1 MHIYRFLINSVLL
14 CETTRMRRFARVR
27 IATAIGFVLLALHP
41 SVWAVPPQEL
51 RGVVKD
57 RSGAVIAGAQ
67 VVLRADGQEINRTT
81 QGDGTFA
88 FTGITATTGTL
99 LVNAS
104 GFATS
109 TSSWQAGGNR
119 LTITL
124 LPAAVQQSLDVT
136 ATRTSILP
144 TGVDDVEA
152 QPDAVTVS
160 SAQLQ
165 QWGALATDD
174 KLRNVAGFSLL
185 RRSGS
190 QTANPTSQGVSLRG
204 LGANGAS
211 RALVLADG
219 IPLNDP
225 FGSWI
230 YWARI
235 PQASLD
241 QVQLVPG
248 GVSAL
253 YGDDALGGVINL
265 ETRHAV
271 QTEASVQGSY
281 GNENSPFGSGWGAVR
296 FSQWAVVASGEGFRT
311 DGYTAVPQVVRGSVD
326 TPVASQYGS
335 GTVRVERMFGN
346 RGRIFLGGSLYG
358 EDRLNGTP
366 LQIND
371 TTVRQLSFGTDYDS
385 AAAGLFTLRLYGG
398 TENYHQTFSSIAA
411 NRDSES
417 LTNIQYVPSQ
427 QMGLLA
433 QWSKQIASHL
443 TMLAGLDGLYVQGF
457 SNETS
462 YSSGHPTAHLSNG
475 GTQQSLGAFA
485 EGIFQITP
493 KWSVTFSGREDLWS
507 NLDASSSR
515 IPTKGKPTYLA
526 YPDRGQNAFSPRLTT
541 SYHAGEHTVLYA
553 SAYRSFRAPTLNE
566 LYRTFRVGNVQTLSN
581 AYLRAEHFTGGEGG
595 ARFTLLQNRMT
606 LYGVGFWGFVT
617 DPVSNV
623 TLSTTPQL
631 IVRMREN
638 LGRIQ
643 APGLQA
649 GVNYTITD
657 RIWFSCAYQFI
668 NSTVSSFSAN
678 PALVGNQVPLVPK
691 NEFVFQGTWAAPQK
705 IFVAIQGR
713 TASNEFDDD
722 QNLLP
727 LGSYFVLSA
736 TVSRPLPKGF
746 DVFFQGENL
755 TNQQYDIGRTPVPTI
770 GQPIL
775 ARVGFRWQSRR

>member
-1 MHIYRFLINSVLL
+1 MALLFLVTQLRLL
-14 CETTRMRRFARVR
+14 
-27 IATAIGFVLLALHP
+27 
-41 SVWAVPPQEL
+41 AVPPQEL
-51 RGVVKD
+51 RGMVKD
-57 RSGAVIAGAQ
+57 RSGAVIVRAQ
-67 VVLRADGQEINRTT
+67 VLLRADGQEITRTT
-81 QGDGTFA
+81 QADGSFV
-88 FTGITATTGTL
+88 FTGITATSGTL
-99 LVNAS
+99 VVNAS

-109 TSSWQAGGNR
+109 TTAWQAGANP
-119 LTITL
+119 LSITL
-124 LPAAVQQSLDVT
+124 VPATVQQSLDVT

-152 QPDAVTVS
+152 QPDAVAVS
-160 SAQLQ
+160 STQLQ

-204 LGANGAS
+204 LGASGAS

-225 FGSWI
+225 FGGWI

-241 QVQLVPG
+241 QVQLIPG

-253 YGDDALGGVINL
+253 YGNDALGGVVNL

-271 QTEASVQGSY
+271 QTDALVEGSY
-281 GNENSPFGSGWGAVR
+281 GNENSPFGSGWGTMR
-296 FSQWAVVASGEGFRT
+296 FGQWAVVVSGEGLRT
-311 DGYTAVPQVVRGSVD
+311 DGYTAVPKDVRGSVD

-335 GTVRVERMFGN
+335 GTLRVERMFGN
-346 RGRIFLGGSLYG
+346 RGRVFLSGSLYG
-358 EDRLNGTP
+358 EDRQNGTP

-371 TTVRQLSFGTDYDS
+371 TTIRQLAFGADYDS
-385 AAAGLFTLRLYGG
+385 SAAGLFTLRLYGG

-411 NRDSES
+411 DRNSES
-417 LTNIQYVPSQ
+417 LTDIQYVPAR

-433 QWSKQIASHL
+433 QWSKQVASRL
-443 TMLAGLDGLYVQGF
+443 TLLAGLDGLYVQGF

-462 YSSGHPTAHLSNG
+462 YSLDKPTAQLSNG
-475 GTQQSLGAFA
+475 GTQQSLGVFA
-485 EGIFQITP
+485 EGIVKIAH

-507 NLDASSSR
+507 NFDASSTR
-515 IPTKGKPTYLA
+515 IPTQGKPTLIV

-541 SYHAGEHTVLYA
+541 SYHAGEHAALYA

-566 LYRTFRVGNVQTLSN
+566 LYRSFRVGNVQTLAN

-595 ARFTLLQNRMT
+595 VRVTTLQDRMT

-643 APGLQA
+643 TPGLQA
-649 GVNYTITD
+649 GINYTVTN
-657 RIWFSCAYQFI
+657 RIWLSCAYQFI
-668 NSTVSSFSAN
+668 DSTVSSFSAN

-691 NEFVFQGTWAAPQK
+691 NEFVFQGTWVAPQK

-727 LGSYFVLSA
+727 LGAYFVLSA
-736 TVSRPLPKGF
+736 TVSHPLPKGF

-755 TNQQYDIGRTPVPTI
+755 TNDQYEIARTPAVNL

-775 ARVGFRWQSRR
+775 ARIGVRWQSRK

>member
-1 MHIYRFLINSVLL
+1 MLRAPRL
-14 CETTRMRRFARVR
+14 R
-27 IATAIGFVLLALHP
+27 IAAVMALLFL
-41 SVWAVPPQEL
+41 VTQLRLLAVPPQEL
-51 RGVVKD
+51 RGMVKD
-57 RSGAVIAGAQ
+57 RSGAVIVRAQ
-67 VVLRADGQEINRTT
+67 VLLRADGQEITRTT
-81 QGDGTFA
+81 QADGSFV
-88 FTGITATTGTL
+88 FTGITATSGTL
-99 LVNAS
+99 VVNAS

-109 TSSWQAGGNR
+109 TTAWQAGANP
-119 LTITL
+119 LSITL
-124 LPAAVQQSLDVT
+124 VPATVQQSLDVT

-152 QPDAVTVS
+152 HPDAVAVS
-160 SAQLQ
+160 STQLQ

-204 LGANGAS
+204 LGASGAS

-225 FGSWI
+225 FGGWI

-241 QVQLVPG
+241 QVQLIPG

-253 YGDDALGGVINL
+253 YGNDALGGVVNL

-271 QTEASVQGSY
+271 QTDALVEGSY
-281 GNENSPFGSGWGAVR
+281 GNENSPFGSGWGTMR
-296 FSQWAVVASGEGFRT
+296 FGQWAVVVSGEGLRT
-311 DGYTAVPQVVRGSVD
+311 DGYTAVPKDVRGSVD

-335 GTVRVERMFGN
+335 GTLRVERMFGN
-346 RGRIFLGGSLYG
+346 RGRVFLSGSLYG
-358 EDRLNGTP
+358 EDRQNGTP

-371 TTVRQLSFGTDYDS
+371 TTIRQLAFGADYDS
-385 AAAGLFTLRLYGG
+385 SAAGLFTLRLYGG

-411 NRDSES
+411 DRNSES
-417 LTNIQYVPSQ
+417 LTNIQYVPAQ

-433 QWSKQIASHL
+433 QWSKQVASRL
-443 TMLAGLDGLYVQGF
+443 TLLAGLDGLYVQGF

-462 YSSGHPTAHLSNG
+462 YSLDKPTAQLSNG
-475 GTQQSLGAFA
+475 GTQQSLGVFA
-485 EGIFQITP
+485 EGIVKIAH

-507 NLDASSSR
+507 NFDASSTR
-515 IPTKGKPTYLA
+515 IPTQGKPTLIV

-541 SYHAGEHTVLYA
+541 SYHAGEHAALYA

-566 LYRTFRVGNVQTLSN
+566 LYRSFRVGNVQTLAN

-595 ARFTLLQNRMT
+595 VRVTTLQDRMT

-643 APGLQA
+643 TPGLQA
-649 GVNYTITD
+649 GINYTVTN
-657 RIWFSCAYQFI
+657 RIWLSCAYQFI
-668 NSTVSSFSAN
+668 DSTVSSFSAN

-691 NEFVFQGTWAAPQK
+691 NEFVFQGTWVAPQK

-727 LGSYFVLSA
+727 LGAYFVLSA
-736 TVSRPLPKGF
+736 TVSHPLPKGF

-755 TNQQYDIGRTPVPTI
+755 TNDQYEIARTPAVNL

-775 ARVGFRWQSRR
+775 ARIGVRWQSRK